1 MRLLK
6 YRRDLAYIQ
15 PLGLIKQ
22 TMTTETEIKRLET
35 LRKYDILDTP
45 PDGTYDRIVKLVA
58 KLLNAPIAIV
68 SLVDTDRIWFKS
80 AFGLNVQQIPR
91 EEGLC
96 ASAIF
101 SKDFYMVENAL
112 KDPRTLR
119 NSLVTSEFGLRF
131 YAAVPLTTSD
141 GFNLGT
147 LCVLDKKP
155 RTLNNTEQ
163 QILEDLAYVVI
174 EQLELRLMARS
185 AINSQNK
192 MAYMI
197 THDVR
202 SAVCNI
208 PFLVDLIKEQKG
220 NPDEVE
226 EMGDMIKSFADKSI
240 QAVDSFLRYAV
251 NSSKDIPYRFESFD
265 LSELT
270 NKVISTNKVIASK
283 KQQKIKSSVET
294 NILVNGDKTRLSELI
309 DNFLSNAIK
318 YSPSG
323 KDITVLLEKKGE
335 KVILEV
341 KDNGQGM
348 TIEDMNN
355 AFKQFSKL
363 SAKPTGN
370 EVSTGLGLWI
380 AKEIAERHGGNVK
393 VKSEG
398 KDKGTIFTIELPMF
412 ENGN

>member
-1 MRLLK
+1 MK
-6 YRRDLAYIQ
+6 
-15 PLGLIKQ
+15 
-22 TMTTETEIKRLET
+22 TEIKRIET

-58 KLLNAPIAIV
+58 KLLNVPIAIV

-80 AFGLNVQQIPR
+80 SFGLNVQQIQR
-91 EEGLC
+91 EDGLC
-96 ASAIF
+96 ASAIY
-101 SKDFYMVENAL
+101 SKDFYIVENAL

-155 RTLNNTEQ
+155 RTLNTTEQ

-174 EQLELRLMARS
+174 EQLELRLMARL

-208 PFLVDLIKEQKG
+208 PALIDIIKEKKG
-220 NPDEVE
+220 NPDEIEQVW
-226 EMGDMIKSFADKSI
+226 GMIKFAADKSM
-240 QAVDSFLRYAV
+240 QAVDSFLTYAK
-251 NSSKDIPYRFESFD
+251 NSSLGVIYKFESFD
-265 LSELT
+265 ISALT
-270 NKVISTNKVIASK
+270 NRVISTNKVLAAK
-283 KQQKIKSSVET
+283 KQQKIEGSVEA
-294 NILVNGDKTRLSELI
+294 NIYVNGDKTRLSELI

-318 YSPSG
+318 YSPIG
-323 KDITVLLEKKGE
+323 KNITVVLEKKDK

-355 AFKQFSKL
+355 AFKRFSKL
-363 SAKPTGN
+363 SSIPTGN

-380 AKEIAERHGGNVK
+380 AKEIAESHGGNVK
-393 VKSEG
+393 VKSKG

-412 ENGN
+412 ENRK

>member
-1 MRLLK
+1 
-6 YRRDLAYIQ
+6 
-15 PLGLIKQ
+15 
-22 TMTTETEIKRLET
+22 MTIETETKRIET
-35 LRKYDILDTP
+35 LRKFDILDTP
-45 PDGTYDRIVKLVA
+45 PDGTYDHIVKLVA
-58 KLLNAPIAIV
+58 KLLNVPIAIV

-80 AFGLNVQQIPR
+80 AFGLDVQQIPK

-96 ASAIF
+96 ASAIL
-101 SKDFYMVENAL
+101 STDFYMVENAL

-119 NSLVTSEFGLRF
+119 NSLVTSEFGLKF

-155 RTLNNTEQ
+155 RTLNETEQ

-174 EQLELRLMARS
+174 EQLELRLMTRM
-185 AINSQNK
+185 AIHSQNK

-202 SAVCNI
+202 SAVCHI
-208 PFLVDLIKEQKG
+208 PALVDMIKEENG
-220 NPDEVE
+220 NPDEIE
-226 EMGDMIKSFADKSI
+226 QIGEMIKSAADKSMH
-240 QAVDSFLRYAV
+240 AVDSFLMQAK
-251 NSSKDIPYRFESFD
+251 NFSKDINYRFEPFD
-265 LSELT
+265 FSELT
-270 NKVISTNKVIASK
+270 NRIISTNKVLASN
-283 KQQKIKSSVET
+283 KQQKIESSVEP
-294 NILVNGDKTRLSELI
+294 NIIVNGDKTRLSELI

-318 YSPSG
+318 YSPRG
-323 KDITVLLEKKGE
+323 KNITVVLEKKGE
-335 KVILEV
+335 KLILEV
-341 KDNGQGM
+341 KDEGQGM

-355 AFKQFSKL
+355 AFKRFSKL

-380 AKEIAERHGGNVK
+380 AKEIAESHGGNVK

-398 KDKGTIFTIELPMF
+398 KDKGTVFTIELPIF
-412 ENGN
+412 ENRK

>member
-1 MRLLK
+1 
-6 YRRDLAYIQ
+6 
-15 PLGLIKQ
+15 
-22 TMTTETEIKRLET
+22 MTTETEIKRLET

>member
-1 MRLLK
+1 
-6 YRRDLAYIQ
+6 
-15 PLGLIKQ
+15 
-22 TMTTETEIKRLET
+22 MTTKREIKRIET

-45 PDGTYDRIVKLVA
+45 PDGIYDRIVKLAA
-58 KLLNAPIAIV
+58 KLLKVPIAIV
-68 SLVDTDRIWFKS
+68 SLVDIDRIWFKS
-80 AFGLNVQQIPR
+80 AFGLNVKQIPR

-155 RTLNNTEQ
+155 RILNITEQ
-163 QILEDLAYVVI
+163 QILEDLAHVVI
-174 EQLELRLMARS
+174 EQLELRLMARLV
-185 AINSQNK
+185 INSQNK

-202 SAVCNI
+202 NAVCNI
-208 PFLVDLIKEQKG
+208 PTLVDIIKEQKG
-220 NPDEVE
+220 NPDEIEQVW
-226 EMGDMIKSFADKSI
+226 DMIKCAADKSM
-240 QAVDSFLRYAV
+240 QAVDSFLTYAKNLSV
-251 NSSKDIPYRFESFD
+251 DIIYRFEPFD
-265 LSELT
+265 FSELT
-270 NKVISTNKVIASK
+270 NRVVSTNKVLASK
-283 KQQKIKSSVET
+283 KQQKIESSVEA
-294 NILVNGDKTRLSELI
+294 NIHVNGDKTRLLELI

-318 YSPSG
+318 YSPRG
-323 KDITVLLEKKGE
+323 KNITVILEKKGE

-341 KDNGQGM
+341 KDKGQGM

-355 AFKQFSKL
+355 AFKRFSKL
-363 SAKPTGN
+363 SAIPTGN

-380 AKEIAERHGGNVK
+380 AKEIAESHGGNVK
-393 VKSEG
+393 VKSKG

-412 ENGN
+412 ENRK

>member
-1 MRLLK
+1 
-6 YRRDLAYIQ
+6 
-15 PLGLIKQ
+15 
-22 TMTTETEIKRLET
+22 MTKETEIKRLET

-45 PDGTYDRIVKLVA
+45 PDGTYDHIVKLVA
-58 KLLNAPIAIV
+58 KLLNVPIAIV

-119 NSLVTSEFGLRF
+119 NSLITSELGLRF

-155 RTLNNTEQ
+155 RILNNTEQ
-163 QILEDLAYVVI
+163 QILEDLARVVI
-174 EQLELRLMARS
+174 EQLELRLMARL

-202 SAVCNI
+202 SAVCHI
-208 PFLVDLIKEQKG
+208 PALVDLIKEQKG
-220 NPDEVE
+220 NPDEIE
-226 EMGDMIKSFADKSI
+226 KMWDMMKLAADKSM
-240 QAVDSFLRYAV
+240 QAVDSFLTYAKNLSV
-251 NSSKDIPYRFESFD
+251 DIIYRFEPVD

-270 NKVISTNKVIASK
+270 NRVVSTNKVLASK
-283 KQQKIKSSVET
+283 KQQKIESSLEA
-294 NILVNGDKTRLSELI
+294 NIHVNGDKTRLSELI

-318 YSPSG
+318 YSPRG
-323 KDITVLLEKKGE
+323 KNITVVLEKKRE

-341 KDNGQGM
+341 KDEGQGM

-355 AFKQFSKL
+355 AFKRFSKL
-363 SAKPTGN
+363 SAVPTGN

-380 AKEIAERHGGNVK
+380 AKEIAESHGGNVK
-393 VKSEG
+393 VKSKG
-398 KDKGTIFTIELPMF
+398 KDKGTIFTIELPILKIQSR
-412 ENGN
+412 NNK

>member
-1 MRLLK
+1 
-6 YRRDLAYIQ
+6 
-15 PLGLIKQ
+15 
-22 TMTTETEIKRLET
+22 MTTEEEIKRVEA

-58 KLLNAPIAIV
+58 KLLNVPIAIV

-112 KDPRTLR
+112 KDPRTLK

-131 YAAVPLTTSD
+131 YAAVPLTTSN
-141 GFNLGT
+141 GYNLGT
-147 LCVLDKKP
+147 LCVLDKEP

-174 EQLELRLMARS
+174 EQLELRLMARL

-208 PFLVDLIKEQKG
+208 PALVDIIKEQKG
-220 NPDEVE
+220 NFDEIE
-226 EMGDMIKSFADKSI
+226 EVWDMIKFAADKSME
-240 QAVDSFLRYAV
+240 AVDSFLTYSK
-251 NSSKDIPYRFESFD
+251 NLSKDVIYRFELFD

-270 NKVISTNKVIASK
+270 NRVISTNTVLATK
-283 KQQKIKSSVET
+283 KQQKIESSVEA
-294 NILVNGDKTRLSELI
+294 NILFNGDKTRLSELI

-318 YSPSG
+318 FSPSG
-323 KDITVLLEKKGE
+323 KNISVVLEKKGE

-341 KDNGQGM
+341 KDKGQGM

-370 EVSTGLGLWI
+370 ETSTGLGLWI
-380 AKEIAERHGGNVK
+380 AKEIAKSHGGNVN
-393 VKSEG
+393 VKSKG
-398 KDKGTIFTIELPMF
+398 KDKGTIFTIELPILKI
-412 ENGN
+412 ENTNNK

>member
-1 MRLLK
+1 
-6 YRRDLAYIQ
+6 
-15 PLGLIKQ
+15 
-22 TMTTETEIKRLET
+22 MTTETEIKRVET

-58 KLLNAPIAIV
+58 KLLNVPIAIV

-80 AFGLNVQQIPR
+80 AFGLDVQQIPR

-96 ASAIF
+96 ASAIV

-141 GFNLGT
+141 GYNLGT

-163 QILEDLAYVVI
+163 QVLEDLAYVVM
-174 EQLELRLMARS
+174 EQLELRLMARL

-202 SAVCNI
+202 SSVCNI
-208 PFLVDLIKEQKG
+208 PSLVDIIKEQKG
-220 NPDEVE
+220 NPDEIEQV
-226 EMGDMIKSFADKSI
+226 GDMIKSAADKSI
-240 QAVDSFLRYAV
+240 KAVDSFLTYAKY
-251 NSSKDIPYRFESFD
+251 SSIDIFYRFEPFN

-270 NKVISTNKVIASK
+270 NRVISTNKVLASK
-283 KQQKIKSSVET
+283 KQQIIESSVEA
-294 NILVNGDKTRLSELI
+294 NILINGDKTRLSELI
-309 DNFLSNAIK
+309 DNFLSNAMK
-318 YSPSG
+318 YSPRG
-323 KDITVLLEKKGE
+323 KNITVVLEKKEE
-335 KVILEV
+335 KVVLEV

-348 TIEDMNN
+348 TIEDINN
-355 AFKQFSKL
+355 AFKRFSKL
-363 SAKPTGN
+363 SAIPTGN

-380 AKEIAERHGGNVK
+380 AKEIAESHGGNVK
-393 VKSEG
+393 VKSNG
-398 KDKGTIFTIELPMF
+398 KDKGTIFTTELPLF
-412 ENGN
+412 

>member
-1 MRLLK
+1 
-6 YRRDLAYIQ
+6 
-15 PLGLIKQ
+15 
-22 TMTTETEIKRLET
+22 
-35 LRKYDILDTP
+35 
-45 PDGTYDRIVKLVA
+45 
-58 KLLNAPIAIV
+58 
-68 SLVDTDRIWFKS
+68 
-80 AFGLNVQQIPR
+80 
-91 EEGLC
+91 
-96 ASAIF
+96 
-101 SKDFYMVENAL
+101 MVENAL

-208 PFLVDLIKEQKG
+208 PYLVDLIKEQKG

-240 QAVDSFLRYAV
+240 QAVDSFLRHAV

-270 NKVISTNKVIASK
+270 NRVISTNKVIASK
-283 KQQKIKSSVET
+283 KQQKIESSVET
-294 NILVNGDKTRLSELI
+294 NILVHGDKTRLSELI

-393 VKSEG
+393 VNSEG